1 MVPSRIVPSL
11 LRPPAERPSVLT
23 FSPLAWLKLQFFCH
37 AGPTEIGGFGIS
49 SNEDLLYIEEF
60 VTVRQQVSPVSV
72 RFEDSSVADFFDRSV
87 DRGLR
92 PARFGRLW
100 CHTHP
105 GSSVTPSGTDEETF
119 ARSFG
124 NCDWA
129 VMFILGRTGATYAR
143 LIFTAGPGGTLLLPV
158 VVDWSAWPDWLARQ
172 AGGLDR
178 QVQAWQEEYHAN
190 VQILDEP
197 FLFRPEESQE
207 GRATLALAAGES
219 PWWETEP
226 HCPELDEII
235 YEPMYETLLEDD
247 PPHEPQ
253 REPPF

>member
-1 MVPSRIVPSL
+1 MFPIWSSR
-11 LRPPAERPSVLT
+11 ADERPSVLT

-49 SNEDLLYIEEF
+49 SPKDLLYVEDFI
-60 VTVRQQVSPVSV
+60 TVRQQVSPVSV
-72 RFEDSSVADFFDRSV
+72 RFDDGSVADFFDKSV
-87 DRGLR
+87 DAGLA
-92 PARFGRLW
+92 PPRFGRLW

-129 VMFILGRTGATYAR
+129 MMFILGRTGQTYAR
-143 LIFTAGPGGTLLLPV
+143 LVFSAGPGGTLLLPV
-158 VVDWSAWPDWLARQ
+158 AVDWSAWPRWLAEHP
-172 AGGLDR
+172 GELDR
-178 QVQAWQEEYHAN
+178 QMQRWQEEYQAN

-197 FLFRPEESQE
+197 FLFLGDDRRN
-207 GRATLALAAGES
+207 GRDTRALATGEL

-226 HCPELDEII
+226 HCPELDEIF
-235 YEPMYETLLEDD
+235 YEPLLEDELS
-247 PPHEPQ
+247 HEPQ